1 MNDIFEDF
9 DFGETQLN
17 LDKILK
23 EKNVNISKMC
33 KELGFDVK
41 VITRYRNNDVRR
53 VDVDTLT
60 KICGYLNIGFD
71 ELITYVPPQND
82 EELDEEIL

>member
-1 MNDIFEDF
+1 
-9 DFGETQLN
+9 
-17 LDKILK
+17 
-23 EKNVNISKMC
+23 MC
-33 KELGFDVK
+33 KELEFDVK

-60 KICGYLNIGFD
+60 KICGYLNISFD
-71 ELITYVPPQND
+71 ELITYVPPQNE

>member
-23 EKNVNISKMC
+23 EKHVNVSKMC

-60 KICGYLNIGFD
+60 KICGYLNIGFN
-71 ELITYVPPQND
+71 ELITYIPPQNE